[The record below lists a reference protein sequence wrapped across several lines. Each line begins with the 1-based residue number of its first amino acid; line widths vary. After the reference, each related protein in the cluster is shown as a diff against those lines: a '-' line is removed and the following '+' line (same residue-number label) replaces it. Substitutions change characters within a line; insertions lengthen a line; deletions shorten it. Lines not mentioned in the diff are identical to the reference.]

1 MPLGCKAM
9 TQFKVFNDGFENL
22 ILRYEVN
29 DTMGDIPLK
38 VVLYSD

>member
-1 MPLGCKAM
+1 LNCKAVSN
-9 TQFKVFNDGFENL
+9 FKIFNDGYENL
-22 ILRYEVN
+22 LVKYEIN